1 MKDIKTYI
9 KGAYKINAKKPITT
23 ENLENR
29 NDKRTINEGLFSSG
43 CPGWFN
49 DLFAPFKSF
58 FFNDNGKEKDDRTEY
73 QKALDNAR
81 ASKLEQIK
89 NQRNA
94 LKAQKDKLKAE
105 TVNVKSEFE
114 KNHLKLAH
122 EHQMA
127 QIQAQIDMLK
137 DQKNRW
143 KENKSRLTREE
154 YEYGL
159 HQYEKQIADVKNTEE
174 KSDEEKKKE
183 LLLNLV
189 YEYNQETGELE
200 YIGNDTDKIKN
211 ALDNNPDLKNEL
223 EKAYAGNNGTLRK
236 LNSDD
241 IKDLAENI
249 ANSTEEAIKQ
259 NDNYIATQ
267 KTAIQEEERA
277 LSEIASIS
285 EKRLSS
291 TSKNVEEIDKID
303 ANIQQKK
310 DLLAL
315 NMGETNDNN
324 LNSLLSG
331 FTLPDD
337 ANDGSAKKAAAKTY
351 IVKEL
356 KEKGIDIS
364 DSDIPDDIIRID
376 DGKIEIPTDLSGDDT
391 NTAATDFIEKIN
403 DKKEKK
409 IESINTFLEDNKSKA
424 EELGYTKEQIESAKN
439 ANADDTDINAPK
451 PEAQAEDY
459 TEEERESI
467 AVALGYTKNGEKWED
482 KDRNEI
488 NLAKEIKNPNTLKE
502 IVKAKK
508 EKLESKKEELKKAE
522 EEKEK
527 RSSEIKTQ
535 VKDAKAAF
543 AERGN
548 QRADSKFTKEVEAAK
563 NDYIPG
569 TTKNDKGKIG
579 YYVGKEFKVR
589 PNKDDLD
596 FKEKMKEW
604 EKGRV
609 KAILDPS
616 KRQKEALDPGD
627 TVKIKI
633 EKDKDEHGNEQIK
646 YYKVDINGDPTEC
659 SREEALETEKKLMA
673 KKETDTAK
681 KAIDTAFAK
690 GKPYDGVE
698 KNDVETETNASEDDS
713 FEDEDG
719 NTYKKEGD
727 KYIMTDEDGEE
738 IEIDKEEFE
747 KAKENAVD
755 DEKEGDERTD
765 NDDDLEDDEVDDKGN
780 SKKDPRKIYKR
791 RSYKRGNKTFKTKSY
806 YDKKGNSISAK
817 EFKEKVAN
825 FEKSKKQKDE
835 NFNISNFLKDKL
847 IVERFYPRDITNY
860 LHEHLR

>member
-9 KGAYKINAKKPITT
+9 KDTSKINPKKPITT
-23 ENLENR
+23 ENSENR
-29 NDKRTINEGLFSSG
+29 NDKRIINEGLFSSG

-58 FFNDNGKEKDDRTEY
+58 FFDDKGKEKDDRTEY
-73 QKALDNAR
+73 QKTLDNAR

-94 LKAQKDKLKAE
+94 LKSQKDKLKAE
-105 TVNVKSEFE
+105 AVNVKSEFE

-159 HQYEKQIADVKNTEE
+159 HQYEKQIADVQNTEE

-200 YIGNDTDKIKN
+200 YIGNDTEKIKK

-223 EKAYAGNNGTLRK
+223 EKAYAGNNEALDE
-236 LNSDD
+236 LSPEN
-241 IKDLAENI
+241 IKDLAENM

-259 NDNYIATQ
+259 NDNYIATE
-267 KTAIQEEERA
+267 KTAVQEGERA

-285 EKRLSS
+285 EKRIAD
-291 TSKNVEEIDKID
+291 TSKNEEEIGKID
-303 ANIQQKK
+303 ANINQKK
-310 DLLAL
+310 KLLGLDMGTVDGNNLQDLLA
-315 NMGETNDNN
+315 
-324 LNSLLSG
+324 G
-331 FTLPDD
+331 FTPSDSD
-337 ANDGSAKKAAAKTY
+337 KDEDKKAAAKTHM
-351 IVKEL
+351 VKEL
-356 KEKGIDIS
+356 KKMGIDIS
-364 DSDIPDDIIRID
+364 DDDIPDSLISIS
-376 DGKIEIPTDLSGDDT
+376 DGKVEIPTNLSGDDT
-391 NTAATDFIEKIN
+391 NTAAKDFIGKIN
-403 DKKEKK
+403 DKKDEK
-409 IESINTFLEDNKSKA
+409 INSINTFLEENKDKA
-424 EELGYTKEQIESAKN
+424 KGLGYTEEQIESAKN
-439 ANADDTDINAPK
+439 ADNTDMKVPDKPK
-451 PEAQAEDY
+451 PKAQDY
-459 TEEERESI
+459 TKEERESI
-467 AVALGYTKNGEKWED
+467 ASVLGYTKDGEKWKD
-482 KDRNEI
+482 KDGNEV
-488 NLAKEIKNPNTLKE
+488 NLAEKIKDPESLGDM
-502 IVKAKK
+502 VKAKK
-508 EKLESKKEELKKAE
+508 EELENKKEAIKKAE

-543 AERGN
+543 AEREN
-548 QRADSKFTKEVEAAK
+548 QRADAKFTKEVDAAK

-579 YYVGKEFKVR
+579 YYDGEEFKER
-589 PNKDDLD
+589 PSKDDPD

-616 KRQKEALDPGD
+616 KKQKEMLNTGD

-633 EKDKDEHGNEQIK
+633 KKEGDDVK

-659 SREEALETEKKLMA
+659 SRDEALETEKKLMA

-681 KAIDTAFAK
+681 KAVKTAFDK

-698 KNDVETETNASEDDS
+698 KNDVESETNTSEDNS

-738 IEIDKEEFE
+738 IEIDKEDFE
-747 KAKENAVD
+747 KAKEKAVD

-791 RSYKRGNKTFKTKSY
+791 RSYKRGNKTFKSKSY

-860 LHEHLR
+860 LKEHLR